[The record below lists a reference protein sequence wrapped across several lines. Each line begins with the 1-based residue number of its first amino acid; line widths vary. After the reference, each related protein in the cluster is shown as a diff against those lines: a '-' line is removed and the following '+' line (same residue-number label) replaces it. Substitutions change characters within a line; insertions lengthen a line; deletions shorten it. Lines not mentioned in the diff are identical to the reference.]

1 MFLGVENVK
10 HYEAYEQ
17 ALQDGISLTL
27 RYLKFLFLG
36 PPRSGKTS
44 ARRRLVREIVNL
56 SRLGQPSK
64 STGVAEVND
73 VIIKKLVCE
82 STAIVDSM
90 WQTLRRSQSQEEG
103 NRGAQQHEGD
113 LTYLAQWF
121 YRLIST
127 TTNGAMATKQDAT
140 QVASITESGTPGESD
155 PSSDSGFLK
164 RKSHTAV
171 RVKPQKKMR
180 RLNESEEIEIQGAFD
195 KLTTIL
201 QSDSPLE
208 LQQLLKELTMI
219 NMVDVG
225 GQPALLEM
233 LPSLTIG
240 PALYFLFFRLDQ
252 ELGKSYQVRYHPID
266 KETETTLE
274 SSYCIEDI
282 LYQSLSSIACFGCQS
297 QKDMSSGV
305 LLFATYKDKVD
316 DSRISQM
323 AGSLE
328 EKLLKTKLYQEGLLL
343 KTSKGELFFSLD
355 NMNGDESE
363 MSEIRSDV
371 EEIVK
376 KHFSA
381 TPIPAAWLMFR
392 IVLHLLHKPVLS
404 LAQCKA
410 IARKLSMPTSVEEAL
425 WFFHHNIGNLMYY
438 SDIPSMQDTVICDP
452 QVIFDSVSELIIDR
466 FRHSNR
472 SLSSHEV
479 DNFHHKGQFSLA
491 QIDNKTEQQRSGH
504 LKLAQIVDLLKDL
517 NIIAE
522 IKEDEDEVDASATD
536 QSQLPAAAYQSRPPV
551 TDQPQPKFIM
561 PAVLKYASEEDL
573 KMPVVTNPDKQSVPI
588 IIHFESGFVP
598 FGVFCATIA
607 HIIARQDS
615 LSPKWRMCDDQVM
628 RNKATF
634 SIDGAFFATVISRD
648 QYLEIHVSRH
658 PRARKRKSLSF
669 ICSTVRLIVVDTLQ
683 AVISKMKFKPYVKM
697 DTFFSSRQPF
707 ALAFMCCL
715 EESHNKHLM
724 KVVVDSPSERYAQ
737 CLTDGV
743 EIDLEDE
750 HMVWFNEELEKQSKS
765 ESHSVKAP
773 VIPSQAN
780 ESNTGEINH
789 AFSVIVRPHN
799 CIWPYESMLRQH
811 I

>member
-1 MFLGVENVK
+1 MFLGVENVR
-10 HYEAYEQ
+10 HYKAYEQ

-44 ARRRLVREIVNL
+44 ARRRLVREIINL

-64 STGVAEVND
+64 STGVAETND

-90 WQTLRRSQSQEEG
+90 WQTLRRSQSQGEG
-103 NRGAQQHEGD
+103 DGGAQQREGD

-127 TTNGAMATKQDAT
+127 TTSDGAMAMKQDAT
-140 QVASITESGTPGESD
+140 QVTSITESDTPSESD
-155 PSSDSGFLK
+155 PSSDPGLLK
-164 RKSHTAV
+164 RRNHTAV

-180 RLNESEEIEIQGAFD
+180 RLNESEEIEIQGALD

-316 DSRISQM
+316 DSRISQI

-404 LAQCKA
+404 LAQCRA

-479 DNFHHKGQFSLA
+479 DDFHHKGQFSLA
-491 QIDNKTEQQRSGH
+491 QIDDKTEQQRSGH
-504 LKLAQIVDLLKDL
+504 LKLVQMVDLLKDL

-522 IKEDEDEVDASATD
+522 IKEDEDEVDASAAD
-536 QSQLPAAAYQSRPPV
+536 QSQLPAAAYPSRPP
-551 TDQPQPKFIM
+551 TDQSQPKFIM

-573 KMPVVTNPDKQSVPI
+573 KTPVVTNPDNQSVPI
-588 IIHFESGFVP
+588 MIHFESGFVP

-607 HIIARQDS
+607 HIIAHQDS

-634 SIDGAFFATVISRD
+634 SIDGAFFAIVVSRD
-648 QYLEIHVSRH
+648 QYLQIHVSRH

-669 ICSTVRLIVVDTLQ
+669 ICSTVRQTVVDSLQ
-683 AVISKMKFKPYVKM
+683 VVISKMKFKPYVKM
-697 DTFFSSRQPF
+697 DTLFFSSSQPF
-707 ALAFMCCL
+707 DLAFACCL
-715 EESHNKHLM
+715 EDSHSNHLM
-724 KVVVDSPSERYAQ
+724 RVVEDLPSERYAK
-737 CLTDGV
+737 CLTEGV

-750 HMVWFNEELEKQSKS
+750 HMVWFNKELEKQSKS
-765 ESHSVKAP
+765 VKTP
-773 VIPSQAN
+773 VTNISQEN
-780 ESNTGEINH
+780 IGSTGEINH
-789 AFSVIVRPHN
+789 CFN
-799 CIWPYESMLRQH
+799 MQN
-811 I
+811 